1 MAAEPGDSISFLF
14 MDDSDLVVI
23 ATFTYP
29 SEAEVAASVLDA
41 EGIDSLI
48 ERPFIAGAR
57 RNWLFGDSSQRSV
70 RLLVRA
76 GDAERAREALDP
88 GSSLEIP

>member
-1 MAAEPGDSISFLF
+1 

-23 ATFTYP
+23 ATFTFP

-57 RNWLFGDSSQRSV
+57 PSWLFGDSGRKGV

-76 GDAERAREALDP
+76 GDAERARDVLDP
-88 GSSLEIP
+88 GSPLENT